1 MSYRAKLTLSFLLVI
16 LLTISVTLV
25 IQRVIIEPTWTQF
38 LTSFSLERR
47 GPELASIVSQNIQR
61 ARRWVEL
68 RPLLEQL
75 STLYRVKVFLTDANG
90 DLQVQSRYPEDIQP
104 IQAEIDKALQGE
116 TSSTQ
121 ITLSGGKNFDVVTSP
136 VFVNNRLV
144 GTIQIVQERT
154 NLGRVFGF
162 PLTSSLLIG
171 GGIAAILSLFLV
183 YLVSRQVTLPI
194 RKMKQMAMKFSQ
206 GDFSAR
212 VDLKSKDELGELAR
226 VLNEMAGKLEETE
239 RIRRELLANISHE
252 LRTPLTTV
260 QGYIEALI
268 DGVLPE
274 EKREESL
281 KLVLEEVRKTE
292 RLVNSILE
300 LSRLEAGAIKMDI
313 RAFDLKGLVLKIK
326 DKLSLSFERKNLK
339 LEVSAPGEEA
349 LAFGD
354 PDRIGEVVEILLD
367 NSLRYTEP
375 GGHVKISLVREGDQV
390 LFKVEDTGIGISP
403 EELPRIFNRFYRST
417 NIPKGER
424 LGAGLGLAIA
434 KEIIEAHGSQIMAES
449 VPGKGSSFS
458 FYLKAGNR

>member
-1 MSYRAKLTLSFLLVI
+1 MSYRAKLSLSFLFVI
-16 LLTISVTLV
+16 LLTIIITLV
-25 IQRVIIEPTWTQF
+25 IQRAIIEPTWTQF

-47 GPELASIVSQNIQR
+47 GPELANIVSQNIQR

-75 STLYRVKVFLTDANG
+75 SSIYKVKVFLTDANG

-104 IQAEIDKALQGE
+104 IQEEIDKALGGE

-121 ITLSGGKNFDVVTSP
+121 ISTPQGKNLDVVTSP

-154 NLGRVFGF
+154 NLGQIFGF
-162 PLTSSLLIG
+162 PLTGSLLLG
-171 GGIAAILSLFLV
+171 GGIAALFSLIFV

-194 RKMKQMAMKFSQ
+194 QKMKQMALKFSK
-206 GDFSAR
+206 GDFSPR
-212 VDLKSKDELGELAR
+212 VEIKSHDELGELAR

-239 RIRRELLANISHE
+239 RNRKELLANISHE

-268 DGVLPE
+268 DGVLPD

-281 KLVLEEVRKTE
+281 KLVMEEVRKTE
-292 RLVNSILE
+292 GLVNSILE

-313 RAFDLKGLVLKIK
+313 RTFDLKGLFSRIK
-326 DKLSLSFERKNLK
+326 EKFSLSFEKKDLR
-339 LEVSAPGEEA
+339 LEEMIPETEV
-349 LAFGD
+349 FVQGD
-354 PDRIGEVVEILLD
+354 PDRVGEVIEILLD
-367 NSLRYTEP
+367 NSLRYTPPQGE
-375 GGHVKISLVREGDQV
+375 VKVSVYSEGDRV
-390 LFKVEDTGIGISP
+390 FFKIEDTGIGIAP
-403 EELPRIFNRFYRST
+403 EDLPRIFNRFYRST
-417 NIPKGER
+417 NIPKGEK

-434 KEIIEAHGSQIMAES
+434 KEIIEAHGSQIKVES
-449 VPGKGSSFS
+449 ISGKGSTFS
-458 FYLKAGNR
+458 FFLKAGNR